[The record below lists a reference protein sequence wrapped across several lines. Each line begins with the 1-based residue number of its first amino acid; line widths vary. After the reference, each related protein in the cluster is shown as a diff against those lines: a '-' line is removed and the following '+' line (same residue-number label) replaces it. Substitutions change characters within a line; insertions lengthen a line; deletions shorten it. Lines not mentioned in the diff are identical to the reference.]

1 MTRQRA
7 SARWIGVAL
16 VVLWSLV
23 PIGWALRT
31 SLQTQSEAL
40 GRPTRYLPADPTLG
54 NFTALLTG
62 PGLPA
67 QIRRS
72 ALNIVVECVAE
83 VVVVRGG
90 GGARTVGRY
99 AYKPAARA
107 PRASLPDRHPCAD
120 ARAGSPWSGPAGR
133 GPTPTLA
140 PGDRAR
146 TFVDLLFAT
155 LVYLRESTTFRRVG
169 ARVHLSAST
178 VQRAFHPMVEM
189 IADLGICQADATMP
203 HRRRPGLVVR

>member
-23 PIGWALRT
+23 PIGWALKT

-72 ALNIVVECVAE
+72 ALNIVVECGAATVLTVALATLA
-83 VVVVRGG
+83 GYAF
-90 GGARTVGRY
+90 ARMSF
-99 AYKPAARA
+99 P
-107 PRASLPDRHPCAD
+107 
-120 ARAGSPWSGPAGR
+120 GR
-133 GPTPTLA
+133 GVLFYSVLATMLLPPTPRSSRCT
-140 PGDRAR
+140 G
-146 TFVDLLFAT
+146 
-155 LVYLRESTTFRRVG
+155 S
-169 ARVHLSAST
+169 
-178 VQRAFHPMVEM
+178 
-189 IADLGICQADATMP
+189 
-203 HRRRPGLVVR
+203 